1 MTISANTSIQ
11 STVVRLFID
20 PKKTLNELDSAA
32 LKETSVRV
40 ALATLALNKDPEI
53 QTTAQQMLNSIPVL

>member
-1 MTISANTSIQ
+1 MTVSANTSIQ

-20 PKKTLNELDSAA
+20 PKRTLSELDPAT
-32 LKETSVRV
+32 LKEVPVRV

-53 QTTAQQMLNSIPVL
+53 QTTAQQMLNSIPV